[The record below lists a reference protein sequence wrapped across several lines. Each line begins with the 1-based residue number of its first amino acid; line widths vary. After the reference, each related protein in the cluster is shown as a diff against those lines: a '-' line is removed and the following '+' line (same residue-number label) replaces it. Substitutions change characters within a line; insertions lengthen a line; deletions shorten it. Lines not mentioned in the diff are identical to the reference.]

1 MKFKAYFLVLLTTF
15 FWGLTFH
22 LSKYALEYIS
32 PLQVAVY
39 RFFYAS
45 IFLILYISFTYKIHV
60 LKTLQYLF
68 FKFKIKYREIF
79 IMSFIGIFIF
89 NYFFYKGIKL
99 TNPAT
104 SAILMASNPA
114 LTSLILRILKKEKQN
129 FYRILG
135 IFISFIGVFITIVNS
150 YKNKNI
156 FSWNWGDFFI
166 LIASLS
172 WAMYGILG
180 KDFIEKQSKN
190 FNETEITI
198 INIVLGTLMLIFS
211 SIFDQTF
218 LKIHYNAFR
227 FDIFLILIFMGIF
240 SSGLAYIWWY
250 QSIKIIGTTK
260 TSIFMN
266 VVPIM
271 AVLIDYL
278 LYNNISLFQIIGGLC
293 VILGVSITI
302 LK

>member
-22 LSKYALEYIS
+22 LSKYALGYIS

-45 IFLILYISFTYKIHV
+45 IFLILYISFIYKINV

-156 FSWNWGDFFI
+156 FPWNWGDFFI

-198 INIVLGTLMLIFS
+198 INIVLGTLMLVFS

-266 VVPIM
+266 V
-271 AVLIDYL
+271 L
-278 LYNNISLFQIIGGLC
+278 
-293 VILGVSITI
+293 
-302 LK
+302 